1 MQVILQ
7 EIVASD
13 LALMQT
19 IAAIERDCFAL
30 PWPEKEIVSVCN
42 RTDFCG
48 VVAKRNGEIVGYLL
62 GLTLFEDAEVLR
74 VAVDEKFRG
83 QKIGGAILDRFFELA
98 KARGAQ
104 RMFLEVRVS
113 NDSAIRLYESRAFT
127 RGRVREKYYEN
138 GESAIEMFKR
148 LV

>member
-13 LALMQT
+13 RACLQA
-19 IAAIERDCFAL
+19 IAQMERDCFAL
-30 PWPEKEIVSVCN
+30 PWSETEILSACN
-42 RTDFCG
+42 RADFCG
-48 VVAKRNGEIVGYLL
+48 VVAKRNGETVGYLL

-74 VAVDEKFRG
+74 VAVDKKFRG

-98 KARGAQ
+98 KTRGAQ
-104 RMFLEVRVS
+104 RVFLEVRVS
-113 NDSAIRLYESRAFT
+113 NEPAIRLYESRAFT

-148 LV
+148 LI

>member
-7 EIVASD
+7 EIVTSD
-13 LALMQT
+13 LALMQA

-30 PWPEKEIVSVCN
+30 PWQEKEIASVCN
-42 RTDFCG
+42 RADFCG
-48 VVAKRNGEIVGYLL
+48 VVAQIDGEIVGYLL

-83 QKIGGAILDRFFELA
+83 QKVGGAILDRFFELA

-104 RMFLEVRVS
+104 RVFLEVRVS
-113 NDSAIRLYESRAFT
+113 NEPAIRLYESRAFT